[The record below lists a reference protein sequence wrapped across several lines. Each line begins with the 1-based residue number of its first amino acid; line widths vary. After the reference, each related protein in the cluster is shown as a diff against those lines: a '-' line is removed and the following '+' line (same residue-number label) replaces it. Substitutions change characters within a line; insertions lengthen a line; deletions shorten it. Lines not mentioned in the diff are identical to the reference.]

1 MGQDTYTKGS
11 FYKAPKNAN
20 NDYSSSLNQSEL
32 EGEKGKIVEE
42 MKKLKNLKISKEEIN
57 KNMNFYI
64 AKLETFQ
71 KINDIINIAKEA
83 KFYSSQSPQ
92 KVYSLIYGEN
102 TLPEKWEG
110 LFSLKNTDEEYDKL
124 YIASRIRKI
133 KHLYY
138 EMNMDKSKNYKY
150 YSKLI
155 DLTNYETYE
164 NKYDE
169 YHKTY
174 EILIEIQNLLS
185 YIKKNIFYLDLEG
198 MHHRYEEQRNEYNKL
213 NITNFDTPVD
223 QETLLS
229 IKEKCAELKKIM
241 IKSKK
246 EYKAWKETEEREESN
261 EENHHYTSYNTDS
274 GISSSNNN
282 SSNSDLKK
290 KLVRLCQNCKN
301 KCIACGTQIKGG
313 NAVSKGF
320 GLHEKCQTSS
330 CYSCGSTSN
339 TNERQS
345 SYLCKPCYN
354 SHKYDVAY
362 CLNCHKSFK

>member
-1 MGQDTYTKGS
+1 
-11 FYKAPKNAN
+11 
-20 NDYSSSLNQSEL
+20 
-32 EGEKGKIVEE
+32 
-42 MKKLKNLKISKEEIN
+42 MKKLKNLKISKEEIK
-57 KNMNFYI
+57 KNVNFYI
-64 AKLETFQ
+64 AKLKTFQ
-71 KINDIINIAKEA
+71 KINETITLAKEG
-83 KFYSSQSPQ
+83 KFYSSQSPK

-102 TLPEKWEG
+102 TLPEKWEA
-110 LFSLKNTDEEYDKL
+110 LFSLKNTNDEYDKL

-138 EMNMDKSKNYKY
+138 EMNMDKTKKYSY
-150 YSKLI
+150 YSKI
-155 DLTNYETYE
+155 ITTINYETYE
-164 NKYDE
+164 NKYEE

-174 EILIEIQNLLS
+174 KIVNEIQDLLS

-198 MHHRYEEQRNEYNKL
+198 MHYRYEDARKEFNNL

-229 IKEKCAELKKIM
+229 IKQKCAELKKIM

-246 EYKAWKETEEREESN
+246 EYLAKEEKEKSD
-261 EENHHYTSYNTDS
+261 EENYHYTSYNTDS
-274 GISSSNNN
+274 GVSSSSNN
-282 SSNSDLKK
+282 SSSSDLKK

-301 KCIACGTQIKGG
+301 KCIACKDQIKGG
-313 NAVSKGF
+313 NGVSKGF

-330 CYSCGSTSN
+330 CYLCGSNSN

-362 CLNCHKSFK
+362 CLDCHKSFK